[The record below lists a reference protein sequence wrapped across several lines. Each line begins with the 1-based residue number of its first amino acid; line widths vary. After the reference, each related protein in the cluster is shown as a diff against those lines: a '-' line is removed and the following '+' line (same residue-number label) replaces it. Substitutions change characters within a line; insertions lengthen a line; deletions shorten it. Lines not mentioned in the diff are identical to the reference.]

1 MAGYSTTNPPQK
13 IAGSGPTGIQVWV
26 YNAGVDV
33 AAPVR
38 AASYITD
45 AQKLGMRVGDIVI
58 HHETATP
65 LASISYVSAVAST
78 GSTMTA

>member
-1 MAGYSTTNPPQK
+1 
-13 IAGSGPTGIQVWV
+13 V

-33 AAPVR
+33 AATVR
-38 AASYITD
+38 AAGYITN
-45 AQKLGMRVGDIVI
+45 ALALGMRVGDIVI